1 MRIVFMGTA
10 QFAVPAMQS
19 LIDTYGEIVGIVTQ
33 PDRPK
38 GRGKKVMPPPVK
50 ELAQSMDIPVFQ
62 PLKIKDPEAI
72 EYIASWQPDLIITA
86 AYGQIIPPPLL
97 KLPHAGC
104 INIHASLLPKYR
116 GAAPIQRCLMNGENK
131 TGITTMYMDE
141 GLDTGDILLQQE
153 VTIHEDTTYGE
164 LHDLLAA
171 AGADLIIDTI
181 EQLKE
186 GTLKRIKQNDQE
198 ATYAEMIK
206 KSDEIINWQD
216 QAASIINQ
224 IRALDP
230 QPGASTILGEQNL
243 KIFKGKITQESV
255 TGQPGEIIGFSPV
268 GFIVKTGNLGIEIL
282 ELQKPGKKRINTVE
296 FLKGHH
302 LKTGTI
308 LGKQV

>member
-1 MRIVFMGTA
+1 MGTA
-10 QFAVPAMQS
+10 QFAVPAMQR